1 MKACYFCIG
10 LCAGLIVN
18 PKGKKV
24 AVWLSLHSLT
34 TPWCSR
40 GPSWV
45 LGEERELPTGCL
57 NRIWLWTSAVF
68 VNLMR
73 ISADCEPNPVCP
85 PCSLF
90 HLLCP
95 PLLLPLHCN
104 LSPARNLPSSLRK
117 ESVTLISS
125 LKSFPGL
132 GGGYK
137 TWCSLL
143 EGKLSWNVL

>member
-1 MKACYFCIG
+1 MLGEGERTAHG
-10 LCAGLIVN
+10 VSQQD
-18 PKGKKV
+18 
-24 AVWLSLHSLT
+24 LSLNIS
-34 TPWCSR
+34 S
-40 GPSWV
+40 
-45 LGEERELPTGCL
+45 
-57 NRIWLWTSAVF
+57 F
-68 VNLMR
+68 VHFRR
-73 ISADCEPNPVCP
+73 ISADYVSLIQYVCP
-85 PCSLF
+85 PCLIF

-143 EGKLSWNVL
+143 EGKLSWNDLKQLQFRCLYKELYPAT